1 MPRIQV
7 RRVAVALVEAGEASS
22 LLPPDGRQSGTAL
35 MVRRGVCRHLRA
47 AGFAALAEFP
57 LPNGRRADLVAVSPE
72 GGIAVV
78 EIKSSVEDLRSDGKW
93 PDYLDYCDCF
103 SFATA
108 PHVPADIF
116 PEDAGLLVADR
127 YGAQVLR
134 EAECRPLA
142 AARRKAMLIRF
153 GQLAAH
159 RLHALDD
166 PEGAR
171 GAC

>member
-7 RRVAVALVEAGEASS
+7 RRVAVALAETGWDTSP
-22 LLPPDGRQSGTAL
+22 LPPDGRQSETAL
-35 MVRRGVCRHLRA
+35 MVRRGVCRRLRA
-47 AGFAALAEFP
+47 AGLAALAEFP
-57 LPNGRRADLVAVSPE
+57 LPNGRRADLVAVSSDGE
-72 GGIAVV
+72 IAIV

-116 PEDAGLLVADR
+116 PEEAGLLVADR

-134 EAECRPLA
+134 EPECRPLA

-171 GAC
+171 GAG